1 MKLRPCPFCGNPN
14 VVFGYDSAALFEHN
28 YICCTNCGASS
39 GNFETKEKAIKAW
52 NKRINNSI
60 AKVSGYKEK

>member
-52 NKRINNSI
+52 NRR
-60 AKVSGYKEK
+60 VRTMKEGVDNGKD